1 MLLPGSQARALSEVR
16 QLNSLLAYEVRCRI
30 VRGLHKG
37 SNVTRAR
44 LSRSPKHHPSSLL
57 VSLAICVLNAE
68 YSLQIPN
75 TYPDALFVRFAR
87 QFGDWLHLKG
97 PRLVK
102 RCQARSIDHL
112 HAPTA
117 CLHLV
122 VKQDCAALRNAFV
135 FSLASGCPVARLF
148 GVDQK
153 STRVVAADVSY
164 VITHRQLHRRQLPSQ
179 LQFGQSW

>member
-1 MLLPGSQARALSEVR
+1 VR

-148 GVDQK
+148 VSIK
-153 STRVVAADVSY
+153 SLLGSLRPTYLMSSPTGNYTTGNYPHNSSLDRVGETAMHFS
-164 VITHRQLHRRQLPSQ
+164 
-179 LQFGQSW
+179 